1 MIIYFVV
8 AENYVNYNA
17 FICSSRFHLYFV
29 IPRYICLLTED
40 GSEAGI
46 SIWGQTKFEI
56 MQRCRRKH
64 KLLPSSTFCRR
75 HGIHVW
81 TNVFRVEE
89 DLEIKTG
96 K

>member
-1 MIIYFVV
+1 MFKQVSIVV
-8 AENYVNYNA
+8 
-17 FICSSRFHLYFV
+17 IL
-29 IPRYICLLTED
+29 PRYVCLLTED
-40 GSEAGI
+40 RSEAGI

-56 MQRCRRKH
+56 IKRCRRKK
-64 KLLPSSTFCRR
+64 KLLPSSTYCSKFDN
-75 HGIHVW
+75 HVW